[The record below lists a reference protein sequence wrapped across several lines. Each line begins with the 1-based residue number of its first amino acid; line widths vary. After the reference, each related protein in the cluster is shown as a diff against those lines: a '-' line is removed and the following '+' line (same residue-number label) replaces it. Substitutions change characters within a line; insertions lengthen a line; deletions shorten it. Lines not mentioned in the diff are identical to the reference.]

1 MTITKAITID
11 CSNTFASVLVVG
23 TNGIVIN
30 TANATDKV
38 TIRGLEI
45 QGEGAGLD
53 ALRIIKAGQVAIDKV
68 TIQGFTGNGV
78 NVANI
83 ANAADVFVTNSYITG
98 VATGINA
105 TATAGILQLTVN
117 KTIIA
122 NPTTNGVAAGS
133 NLVLIN
139 IFNTQISSAGGSGVI
154 ASASGAQINIA
165 TSQIANNAVGI
176 NASNGGAVIRAS
188 SNDIYG
194 NGTSW
199 NVVGSIVSDGK
210 NRVAAGRG
218 AGAPAPTIA
227 NQ

>member
-1 MTITKAITID
+1 MKLNVLPAFLVVIGISMFMDAPAHAQATRTWVSGVGDDASPCSRTSPCKTFAGAISKTVANGEINCIDPGGFGALTITKAITID

-105 TATAGILQLTVN
+105 TATAGTYNSQSTKLLSPTRRQMVWRRAAIL
-117 KTIIA
+117 
-122 NPTTNGVAAGS
+122 
-133 NLVLIN
+133 
-139 IFNTQISSAGGSGVI
+139 
-154 ASASGAQINIA
+154 
-165 TSQIANNAVGI
+165 
-176 NASNGGAVIRAS
+176 
-188 SNDIYG
+188 Y
-194 NGTSW
+194 
-199 NVVGSIVSDGK
+199 
-210 NRVAAGRG
+210 
-218 AGAPAPTIA
+218 
-227 NQ
+227 